1 MKIRLTILALVLIP
15 VLVAGGF
22 AVTKT
27 PMSAPVVAVLG
38 AVMIWLAYTRYA
50 RRIDAEVIRPD
61 DKKATPARM
70 YMDGVDFMPTSRNV
84 LYGYHFKSIAAAGP
98 IVGPIAAATLWGWM
112 PALLWLTL
120 GVSFLGWASDYSAIV
135 VAVRNDGNSLSAI
148 AHRLISPRA
157 RIILFVF
164 IFFYLLL
171 LAGAFVGIMAG
182 IFDPRADV
190 PFGILMLAIMGLLMG
205 QMLYKWKMDLILV
218 TFIAVALTLGGMA
231 LGAKGISSAKGVT
244 PDGKPAATIVF
255 GGPVNSVVE
264 KVGNGLNRITG
275 GEPMY
280 TVVDPTKADPRL
292 ATTVITADGKI
303 VPKYV
308 DKSGAIK
315 MMPSFV
321 FWCLMVFLFSYLGT
335 VLPIWRFAQPTNY
348 IGFWVTFITIG
359 LSALGAIVGG
369 VRALFGNPEMIKAV
383 TFQTKVF
390 STLMPMSQAKDAAG
404 NILQALPAIQP
415 IWPMLFVTIACGA
428 ISGWHALV
436 GSIGT
441 ARQLEYE
448 TDALPVGGGG
458 MFSENAL
465 ALLSLV
471 AVSIAGGAGA
481 GAFAAGVGK
490 LLGMVTFGA
499 IAPAYGTALGFGVFV
514 VIVLTMVQLVFRV
527 MRVTLGEWLG
537 DTWAGFKNAHISAIV
552 SMGLALVLVLS
563 GTWIYLWQLFGASN
577 QLMAALSLLIVSL
590 WLKSIGRSPRY
601 AFWPMLFMYVT
612 TMAAILVTAYNL
624 YASILSNP
632 KIAAQPINSFGAIAM
647 LIVAGLLF
655 IAAILIAWDAFKAWR
670 KLDVKGA
677 TPTPTRDRERELVSA
692 HD

>member
-1 MKIRLTILALVLIP
+1 MNIRLSILILLLIP
-15 VLVAGGF
+15 ILVAGGF
-22 AVTKT
+22 ALTHK
-27 PMSAPVVAVLG
+27 PMNATVVAVLG
-38 AVMIWLAYTRYA
+38 AVMIYLGYTRYA
-50 RRIDAEVIRPD
+50 RQIDRDVIQPD
-61 DKKATPARM
+61 NKKATPARM

-98 IVGPIAAATLWGWM
+98 IVGPIAAAMLWGWL
-112 PALLWLTL
+112 PSLLWLVL
-120 GVSFLGWASDYSAIV
+120 GVTFLGWASDYSAIV

-148 AHRLISPRA
+148 AHKLIAPRT

-190 PFGILMLAIMGLLMG
+190 PFGIFMLAIMGLLMG
-205 QMLYKWKMDLILV
+205 QMLYRWKMDLILV
-218 TFIAVALTLGGMA
+218 TFLAVAITLVSMA
-231 LGAKGISSAKGVT
+231 LGAKGINAVKGDT
-244 PDGKPAATIVF
+244 PDGKKASALVF
-255 GGPVNSVVE
+255 AGPINSAVE
-264 KVGNGLNRITG
+264 KLGTAINGISG
-275 GEPMY
+275 GQPLY
-280 TVVDPTKADPRL
+280 TVMDPTKADPRL
-292 ATTVITADGKI
+292 ATTVVNPEGKI

-315 MMPSFV
+315 MLPSFM
-321 FWCLMVFLFSYLGT
+321 FWCLFVFAFSYLGT

-348 IGFWVTFITIG
+348 IGFWVTFLTIG
-359 LSALGAIVGG
+359 LSALGAVFGG
-369 VRALFGNPEMIKAV
+369 VRALLGNAEMATAI

-390 STLMPMSQAKDAAG
+390 SAWMPMTQAKDAAG

-415 IWPMLFVTIACGA
+415 LWPMLFVTIACGA

-537 DTWAGFKNAHISAIV
+537 DTWIGFKNPHIAAII
-552 SMGLALVLVLS
+552 SMALTFVLVLS

-577 QLMAALSLLIVSL
+577 QLMASLSLLIVSI
-590 WLKSIGRSPRY
+590 WLKSSGKNPRY

-632 KIAAQPINSFGAIAM
+632 KIAAQPINSVGAGLM
-647 LIVAGLLF
+647 IVVAFLLF
-655 IAAILIAWDAFKAWR
+655 IASAIIAYDAFRAWQ
-670 KLDVKGA
+670 KLKVAPAPKPQAVAAD
-677 TPTPTRDRERELVSA
+677 
-692 HD
+692 

>member
-1 MKIRLTILALVLIP
+1 MNLRLSILILVLIP
-15 VLVAGGF
+15 AIVVGGY
-22 AVTKT
+22 AVTQR
-27 PMSAPVVAVLG
+27 PMTAPVVVVLG
-38 AVMIWLAYTRYA
+38 AVMIYLGYTRYA
-50 RRIDAEVIRPD
+50 RSIDRDVIQPD
-61 DKKATPARM
+61 SKKATPARM

-120 GVSFLGWASDYSAIV
+120 GVTFLGWASDYSAIM

-157 RIILFVF
+157 RVILFVF

-190 PFGILMLAIMGLLMG
+190 PFGIFMLAVMGLLMG
-205 QMLYKWKMDLILV
+205 QMLYRWKMDLILV
-218 TFIAVALTLGGMA
+218 TFVAVAVTLGSMA
-231 LGAKGISSAKGVT
+231 IGAKGIVATKGTT
-244 PDGKPAATIVF
+244 PDGKPATALVF
-255 GGPVNSVVE
+255 AGRVNSAVE
-264 KVGNGLNRITG
+264 KLSDGINGLSGRQ
-275 GEPMY
+275 PLY
-280 TVVDPTKADPRL
+280 TVVDPTRSDPRL
-292 ATTVITADGKI
+292 VVTMVNPEGKI

-308 DKSGAIK
+308 DQSGAIR
-315 MMPSFV
+315 MLPSFI
-321 FWCLMVFLFSYLGT
+321 FWCLFIFAFSYLGT

-348 IGFWVTFITIG
+348 IGFWVTFLTIG
-359 LSALGAIVGG
+359 LSALGAVLGG
-369 VRALFGNPEMIKAV
+369 IRALLGNPEMIKAV
-383 TFQTKVF
+383 TFQTRAF
-390 STLMPMSQAKDAAG
+390 ASWMPMTQAKDAAG
-404 NILQALPAIQP
+404 NFLQAMPAIQP
-415 IWPMLFVTIACGA
+415 LWPMLFVTIACGA
-428 ISGWHALV
+428 ISGWHSLV

-448 TDALPVGGGG
+448 TDGLPVGGGG

-465 ALLSLV
+465 ALLSLI
-471 AVSIAGGAGA
+471 AVSIAGGVGA

-490 LLGMVTFGA
+490 LLGIITFGG
-499 IAPAYGTALGFGVFV
+499 IPPAYGTALGFGVFV

-537 DTWAGFKNAHISAIV
+537 DTWVGFKNPHISAIL
-552 SMGLALVLVLS
+552 SMVLTMLLVMS

-577 QLMAALSLLIVSL
+577 QLMAALSLLIVSI
-590 WLKSIGRSPRY
+590 WLKSIGRNPRY

-612 TMAAILVTAYNL
+612 TMAAIVVTAYNL

-632 KIAAQPINSFGAIAM
+632 KIAAQPINSIGAIAM
-647 LIVAGLLF
+647 ILVSVLLF
-655 IAAILIAWDAFKAWR
+655 IAALIIAYDAWHAWQ
-670 KLDVKGA
+670 KPVPSGKVAPMPAD
-677 TPTPTRDRERELVSA
+677 
-692 HD
+692 